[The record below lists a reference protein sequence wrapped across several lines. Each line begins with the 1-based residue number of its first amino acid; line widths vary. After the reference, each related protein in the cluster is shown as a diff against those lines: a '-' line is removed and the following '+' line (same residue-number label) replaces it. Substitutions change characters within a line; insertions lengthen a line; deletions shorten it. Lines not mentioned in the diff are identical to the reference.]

1 MKAPIALGSLRGT
14 PAFTARRYQR
24 GRRNRGNQKKMPS
37 REIVMHGNQ
46 TRATKFMT
54 TPGRTG
60 LKAPTPMLKKK
71 PAM

>member
-1 MKAPIALGSLRGT
+1 
-14 PAFTARRYQR
+14 
-24 GRRNRGNQKKMPS
+24 
-37 REIVMHGNQ
+37 MHGNQ